1 MYERNAIVLERY
13 FEKKFG
19 FDKANNLKT
28 NYINFSDL
36 LEELEKYQIAILEE
50 ENIIQEF
57 DEIAQKIQII
67 QKKQEKLCATNE
79 KLEEERNR
87 LFNLLDENPSTL
99 ENKLEKI
106 ENALDKNNDELKKL
120 RIEFIESL
128 EIFTKQQ
135 IQRNKCA
142 KEKRIAETN
151 HVTFIQKVSK
161 MFQEL
166 NQEDIQN
173 AKNFLNTEKETIEY
187 EVYQILMKNGKNEKV
202 EFYVDAMQ
210 IAAKARIKI
219 AEKEIECYLT
229 IYEKLKKILQEI
241 ESDNLK
247 LTRYQKTLR
256 DADVKLAFLKAE
268 KEYIVGF
275 LDNERMV
282 AINGI
287 KVHQKMME
295 EACHNFETD
304 MTQISNLYELILRE
318 IAGKSTKKAYKELYN
333 KTYLKEIEDKERNF
347 EEEVN
352 HIKIPMGTVINSNY
366 WRIEGIKNI
375 YNVFQEEVSEKF
387 AKDLSEFR
395 IEEPEEVEE
404 LVGVKSTQNIK
415 IFEDEEDSYDLH
427 KNEYEEDNEDDYDSD
442 EEYDEDYEDDYDNEE
457 EYDEDY
463 EDDYDNEEE
472 YDEDE
477 DDNDKEYDD
486 YEDDEYED
494 DDDWDDE
501 YEEELEDEF
510 DDEDE
515 EDEYE
520 YEDDEEYEDDD
531 EEEYD
536 DEEWDDDED
545 IWKEKEEK
553 DDIWDEETEEKQS
566 PKRKNKKVLKNEKT
580 QESEETEE
588 SKGIFNKFFRNK
600 KK

>member
-19 FDKANNLKT
+19 FDKPNNLKT

-36 LEELEKYQIAILEE
+36 LEELEKYQIAISEE

-67 QKKQEKLCATNE
+67 QKKQEKLCAANE

-106 ENALDKNNDELKKL
+106 ENTLDKNNEELKNL

-151 HVTFIQKVSK
+151 HVTFIQKVTK

-173 AKNFLNTEKETIEY
+173 ARTFLNTEKETIEY

-210 IAAKARIKI
+210 RAAEARIKI
-219 AEKEIECYLT
+219 AEKEIECYLN

-241 ESDNLK
+241 ENDNLK
-247 LTRYQKTLR
+247 LARYQKTLR
-256 DADVKLAFLKAE
+256 DMDVKLAFLKAE

-287 KVHQKMME
+287 KAHQKMME

-347 EEEVN
+347 EEEIN

-387 AKDLSEFR
+387 AKDLSELR
-395 IEEPEEVEE
+395 IEETEKTEKLLTIENTN
-404 LVGVKSTQNIK
+404 SRNQNIK
-415 IFEDEEDSYDLH
+415 IFEDEEDNY
-427 KNEYEEDNEDDYDSD
+427 
-442 EEYDEDYEDDYDNEE
+442 
-457 EYDEDY
+457 
-463 EDDYDNEEE
+463 
-472 YDEDE
+472 
-477 DDNDKEYDD
+477 
-486 YEDDEYED
+486 
-494 DDDWDDE
+494 
-501 YEEELEDEF
+501 
-510 DDEDE
+510 E
-515 EDEYE
+515 EDEYND
-520 YEDDEEYEDDD
+520 YEED

-536 DEEWDDDED
+536 DEYEEDDDEYD
-545 IWKEKEEK
+545 DDDWDNEYEEEL
-553 DDIWDEETEEKQS
+553 DDEYDDDEYDDEYEEDDDEYDEDDEYDNDDWDNEYEEELDDEYEENEYDDDEWDEENIWKDENETEEYSDIENKKIEKKQS
-566 PKRKNKKVLKNEKT
+566 SKRKNTKVKED
-580 QESEETEE
+580 EEE
-588 SKGIFNKFFRNK
+588 SKGLLNKFFKNK